1 MALKKTR
8 TVSRTQRNDDDTSSS
23 GFRAANRL
31 PLPDEPPLAGAGAG
45 TKSSPKAEAELE
57 RRIFTLVTAVSEN
70 DGMVYTPEWA
80 TVVDA
85 AKRKGYVEEHALRLF
100 LRKHGQQWLDSFR
113 AKSDRGKRTMQKLSP
128 QANLRLK
135 DLAHATG
142 VPMNEVLGYLIDA
155 IEEHRDA
162 LTRIA
167 RKNGAEHPWEAIRFL
182 VR

>member
-8 TVSRTQRNDDDTSSS
+8 THSNTRPAKDDASSS

-31 PLPDEPPLAGAGAG
+31 PLPDEPPLAGG
-45 TKSSPKAEAELE
+45 TAPKADAELE
-57 RRIFTLVTAVSEN
+57 RRVFTLVTAVSQN

-85 AKRKGYVEEHALRLF
+85 AKRRGYVEEHALQLF
-100 LRKHGQQWLDSFR
+100 LRKHGEQWLESFR
-113 AKSDRGKRTMQKLSP
+113 AKPDRGKRTMQKLSP

-142 VPMNEVLGYLIDA
+142 VPMNEILGYLIDA
-155 IEEHRDA
+155 IDENREA
-162 LTRIA
+162 LTRVA
-167 RKNGAEHPWEAIRFL
+167 RKHGAEHPWEAIRFL
-182 VR
+182 VK